1 MASTINFDNYIKRF
15 CDTMRGVQ
23 RILFVG
29 EDFDIRQY
37 PALAAQSWKCIY
49 TTSREV
55 GFADAFSLADR
66 QVRPIYTKKAYDA
79 AGTKLDRKNP
89 LCIYLKG
96 CDAVDDDADDF
107 DLEFEREEDAKAL
120 KETLATLLKSDL
132 LVELCIVGYNPFNQN
147 DYSSRDFYS
156 LVRTLSDN
164 DMHPKS

>member
-29 EDFDIRQY
+29 EGFDIRQY
-37 PALAAQSWKCIY
+37 PALAAQAWKCIY
-49 TTSREV
+49 TTNREA

-107 DLEFEREEDAKAL
+107 DFVHDVVGIYKAINRI
-120 KETLATLLKSDL
+120 AHPVDFS
-132 LVELCIVGYNPFNQN
+132 N
-147 DYSSRDFYS
+147 DPLFTPRFAGRRS
-156 LVRTLSDN
+156 
-164 DMHPKS
+164 